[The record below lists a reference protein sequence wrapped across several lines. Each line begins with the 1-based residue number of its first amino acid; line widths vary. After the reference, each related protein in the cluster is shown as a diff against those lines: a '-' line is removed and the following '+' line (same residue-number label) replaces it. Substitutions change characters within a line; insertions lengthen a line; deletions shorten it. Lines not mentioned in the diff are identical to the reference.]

1 MNPIILKIIS
11 SPINCQGGNNGRLLK
26 SVKGTGDFFAS
37 IQKSLNSAQKKPF
50 HHPARPA
57 QTGPALKKGYKFYI
71 ESLRKGLLV
80 RGKPLNKI
88 SLNKKDLFVL
98 KKFLYHCGFS
108 QESVERFLQGLT
120 ENKLSGE
127 INLSRFFH
135 KLTELEPPEKKSYQP
150 VALDISA
157 IPHLE
162 SLLRDFGLSPKEL
175 DHAFSFARL
184 ECGRLDLKKFIIKL
198 KEISNQ
204 IKQRDPERNQVTID
218 RDVVCKVLKKLEGMG
233 IHTPAKKMD
242 GRVSIKDLIT
252 ALEQM
257 AGGPGKEGLLPADVK
272 ASIDQIVEKVAVT
285 AEKDGLVSSLL
296 SFSKPG
302 LTVLHSD
309 SKPGLTV
316 LHSDSRPRLTALH
329 SNKKTGKNKAAEK
342 ENIPSLLKKNGAIN
356 NENGQKMVKAP
367 PHSKEAKLFSDL
379 DVSNAR
385 PSHLSENEISSITR
399 TRDTGLTLKMGGKE
413 EGHIIKSETG
423 KIDVPPNIGSPNSSD
438 IINNVKQQPGPARN
452 LLPAYLINQVGKQI
466 SRSILRGERVIRL
479 QLKPPELGT
488 VKIEMNIKDNILKL
502 GMIAENSS
510 VKELLLSNV
519 HELKQALVEQGV
531 KLDKLNVQINYN
543 FGQSL
548 ADSKESTKQNQ
559 KWNKGMN
566 SISFIEASE
575 SQIMQSIMLRGDCLL
590 DLIV

>member
-1 MNPIILKIIS
+1 MNPIILQIIS
-11 SPINCQGGNNGRLLK
+11 SPINCQGGNNGRALK
-26 SVKGTGDFFAS
+26 SVKGTRDFFAS

-50 HHPARPA
+50 YYPTRPA

-71 ESLRKGLLV
+71 ESLRKELLV

-88 SLNKKDLFVL
+88 SLNKKDFFVL
-98 KKFLYHCGFS
+98 KKFLYHCGFTQKS
-108 QESVERFLQGLT
+108 AERFLQGLA

-127 INLSRFFH
+127 INLSEFFH
-135 KLTELEPPEKKSYQP
+135 KLTELELAEKKSYEP
-150 VALDISA
+150 VALNISA

-162 SLLRDFGLSPKEL
+162 SLLRDFGLLPKEL

-184 ECGRLDLKKFIIKL
+184 ESGRLDLKKFIIKL

-204 IKQRDPERNQVTID
+204 IKQKEPERNQVTID
-218 RDVVCKVLKKLEGMG
+218 QDVVCKVLKKLEGTG

-242 GRVSIKDLIT
+242 GRISIKDLIT

-257 AGGPGKEGLLPADVK
+257 AGGPGKGGLLPADVK
-272 ASIDQIVEKVAVT
+272 ASIDQIVEKAAVT
-285 AEKDGLVSSLL
+285 AEKAEHASSLL
-296 SFSKPG
+296 SFS
-302 LTVLHSD
+302 
-309 SKPGLTV
+309 
-316 LHSDSRPRLTALH
+316 RPELTA
-329 SNKKTGKNKAAEK
+329 T
-342 ENIPSLLKKNGAIN
+342 
-356 NENGQKMVKAP
+356 
-367 PHSKEAKLFSDL
+367 
-379 DVSNAR
+379 R
-385 PSHLSENEISSITR
+385 PSYLSENEISSITR
-399 TRDTGLTLKMGGKE
+399 TRDTGLTLKMGSKK
-413 EGHIIKSETG
+413 EGHLIKSETG
-423 KIDVPPNIGSPNSSD
+423 KMDVAPNIGSPTSSD

-519 HELKQALVEQGV
+519 HELKQALLEQGV
-531 KLDKLNVQINYN
+531 KLDKLDVQINYN

-548 ADSKESTKQNQ
+548 ADSKESTKQNK

-566 SISFIEASE
+566 SIPFIEESE
-575 SQIMQSIMLRGDCLL
+575 SQIMQRIVSRGDCLL
-590 DLIV
+590 DLMV

>member
-11 SPINCQGGNNGRLLK
+11 SPINCQGGNNGSLLK

-37 IQKSLNSAQKKPF
+37 IQKLLNSAQKKPF
-50 HHPARPA
+50 HHPTRPA

-108 QESVERFLQGLT
+108 QESVEKFLQGLA

-127 INLSRFFH
+127 INLSEFFH

-150 VALDISA
+150 VALDISV

-175 DHAFSFARL
+175 DHVFSYAKL
-184 ECGRLDLKKFIIKL
+184 EGGKLDLKRLVIKL

-204 IKQRDPERNQVTID
+204 INPRDPERNQVTID
-218 RDVVCKVLKKLEGMG
+218 RDVVCKVLKKLEGIG
-233 IHTPAKKMD
+233 IQIPTKKMD

-257 AGGPGKEGLLPADVK
+257 AGGPGKGGLLPADVK
-272 ASIDQIVEKVAVT
+272 ASIDQIVEKVAVS
-285 AEKDGLVSSLL
+285 AEKESLVSSLL
-296 SFSKPG
+296 SFSRPE
-302 LTVLHSD
+302 LTA
-309 SKPGLTV
+309 
-316 LHSDSRPRLTALH
+316 LHSDSRPGLTALHSDSRPELTALHSDSRPELTALH

-342 ENIPSLLKKNGAIN
+342 ENIPSLLKKNGA
-356 NENGQKMVKAP
+356 
-367 PHSKEAKLFSDL
+367 
-379 DVSNAR
+379 NAR

-423 KIDVPPNIGSPNSSD
+423 KMDVPCNIGSSTSSD
-438 IINNVKQQPGPARN
+438 IINNVKQQPGSARN

-479 QLKPPELGT
+479 QLKPPDLGT
-488 VKIEMNIKDNILKL
+488 VKIEMNIKGNILKL

-519 HELKQALVEQGV
+519 HELKQVLVEQGV
-531 KLDKLNVQINYN
+531 KLDKLDVQINYN

-548 ADSKESTKQNQ
+548 SDSKESTKQNQ
-559 KWNKGMN
+559 RWNKGMN
-566 SISFIEASE
+566 SIPFIEENE
-575 SQIMQSIMLRGDCLL
+575 SQIMQRIVSRGDCLL

>member
-11 SPINCQGGNNGRLLK
+11 SPINCQGGNNGRVLK

-50 HHPARPA
+50 HHPTRPA
-57 QTGPALKKGYKFYI
+57 QTGSALKKGYKFYI
-71 ESLRKGLLV
+71 ESLRKELLV

-108 QESVERFLQGLT
+108 QESVEKFLQGLA
-120 ENKLSGE
+120 ENNPKGE

-184 ECGRLDLKKFIIKL
+184 ESGGLDLKKFIIKL
-198 KEISNQ
+198 KEISNR
-204 IKQRDPERNQVTID
+204 IKQREPERNQVTID

-257 AGGPGKEGLLPADVK
+257 AGGLSKGGLLPADVK
-272 ASIDQIVEKVAVT
+272 ASIDQIVEKAAVT
-285 AEKDGLVSSLL
+285 AEKEGHASSLL
-296 SFSKPG
+296 SFSRPG
-302 LTVLHSD
+302 LTA
-309 SKPGLTV
+309 
-316 LHSDSRPRLTALH
+316 LHSDSRPGLTALY
-329 SNKKTGKNKAAEK
+329 SDQETGKNKAAEK
-342 ENIPSLLKKNGAIN
+342 ENILSLLKKNGAI
-356 NENGQKMVKAP
+356 
-367 PHSKEAKLFSDL
+367 
-379 DVSNAR
+379 AR

-423 KIDVPPNIGSPNSSD
+423 KMDVPPNIGSSTSSD
-438 IINNVKQQPGPARN
+438 IINNVKQQPGSARN

-479 QLKPPELGT
+479 QLKPPDLGT
-488 VKIEMNIKDNILKL
+488 VKLEMNIKDNILKL
-502 GMIAENSS
+502 GMIAENSL

-531 KLDKLNVQINYN
+531 KLDKLDVQINYN

-548 ADSKESTKQNQ
+548 ADSKESTKHNQ
-559 KWNKGMN
+559 RWNKGMN
-566 SISFIEASE
+566 SIPFIEESE
-575 SQIMQSIMLRGDCLL
+575 SQIMQRIVSRGDCLL
-590 DLIV
+590 DLMV

>member
-1 MNPIILKIIS
+1 MNPIILKTIS
-11 SPINCQGGNNGRLLK
+11 SPINCQGGNNGRVLN

-50 HHPARPA
+50 HHPTRPA

-71 ESLRKGLLV
+71 ESLRKELLV

-108 QESVERFLQGLT
+108 KERVERFLQGLA
-120 ENKLSGE
+120 ENNPKGE
-127 INLSRFFH
+127 INLSRFLH
-135 KLTELEPPEKKSYQP
+135 KLTELEPAEKKSYQP

-184 ECGRLDLKKFIIKL
+184 ESGGLDLKKFIIKL

-204 IKQRDPERNQVTID
+204 IKQREPERNQVTID

-257 AGGPGKEGLLPADVK
+257 AGGPGKGGLLSADVK
-272 ASIDQIVEKVAVT
+272 ASIDQIVEKAVVT
-285 AEKDGLVSSLL
+285 AEKEGHASSLL
-296 SFSKPG
+296 SFSRPG
-302 LTVLHSD
+302 LTA
-309 SKPGLTV
+309 
-316 LHSDSRPRLTALH
+316 LHSDSRPGLTALH
-329 SNKKTGKNKAAEK
+329 SNQETGKNKAAEK
-342 ENIPSLLKKNGAIN
+342 ENIVPLLKKNGAI
-356 NENGQKMVKAP
+356 AP
-367 PHSKEAKLFSDL
+367 
-379 DVSNAR
+379 
-385 PSHLSENEISSITR
+385 PSHLSENEISSIIR
-399 TRDTGLTLKMGGKE
+399 TRDTNLTLKMGGKK
-413 EGHIIKSETG
+413 EGHIVKSETG
-423 KIDVPPNIGSPNSSD
+423 KMDVVPNIVSPTSSD
-438 IINNVKQQPGPARN
+438 IINNVKQQPGLARN

-519 HELKQALVEQGV
+519 HELKQVLVEQGV
-531 KLDKLNVQINYN
+531 KLDKLDVQINYN
-543 FGQSL
+543 FDQSL
-548 ADSKESTKQNQ
+548 ADSKESTKQN
-559 KWNKGMN
+559 KKRNKGMY
-566 SISFIEASE
+566 SIPFIEESE
-575 SQIMQSIMLRGDCLL
+575 SQIMQRIVPIGDCLL
-590 DLIV
+590 DLMV

>member
-11 SPINCQGGNNGRLLK
+11 SPIYCQGGNNGRVLK

-50 HHPARPA
+50 HHPTKLA

-108 QESVERFLQGLT
+108 QESVERFLQGLA

-135 KLTELEPPEKKSYQP
+135 KLIGLEPAEKKSYQP

-175 DHAFSFARL
+175 DHAFSYARL
-184 ECGRLDLKKFIIKL
+184 ERGKLDLKKFIIKL

-204 IKQRDPERNQVTID
+204 IKQRDPERNKVTID
-218 RDVVCKVLKKLEGMG
+218 RNVVLQVLKKLEGPE
-233 IHTPAKKMD
+233 IHISSREMD

-257 AGGPGKEGLLPADVK
+257 AGGPGKGGQLPGDVK
-272 ASIDQIVEKVAVT
+272 ASIDQIVKRVAVT
-285 AEKDGLVSSLL
+285 AEKEGHASSLL
-296 SFSKPG
+296 SF
-302 LTVLHSD
+302 
-309 SKPGLTV
+309 
-316 LHSDSRPRLTALH
+316 SRPRLTALH
-329 SNKKTGKNKAAEK
+329 SNKKAGKNKAAEK
-342 ENIPSLLKKNGAIN
+342 ENILSLLKKNGAI
-356 NENGQKMVKAP
+356 
-367 PHSKEAKLFSDL
+367 
-379 DVSNAR
+379 AR
-385 PSHLSENEISSITR
+385 PSRLSENEISSITR
-399 TRDTGLTLKMGGKE
+399 TRDTGLTLKTGGKK
-413 EGHIIKSETG
+413 EGHIVKSETG
-423 KIDVPPNIGSPNSSD
+423 KMDVPLNIGSSTSSD
-438 IINNVKQQPGPARN
+438 IINNVKQQPGHARN
-452 LLPAYLINQVGKQI
+452 LLPVYLINQVGKQI

-531 KLDKLNVQINYN
+531 KLDKLDIQINYN

-548 ADSKESTKQNQ
+548 SNSKESTKQNQ
-559 KWNKGMN
+559 RWTKGID
-566 SISFIEASE
+566 STPFIGESE
-575 SQIMQSIMLRGDCLL
+575 SQIMQRIVSRGDCLL
-590 DLIV
+590 DLMA

>member
-26 SVKGTGDFFAS
+26 SVTGTGDFFAS

-50 HHPARPA
+50 HNPTRPA
-57 QTGPALKKGYKFYI
+57 QTGPGLKKGYKFYI

-184 ECGRLDLKKFIIKL
+184 EGGKLDLKRLVIKL

-204 IKQRDPERNQVTID
+204 IKQREPERNQVTID

-233 IHTPAKKMD
+233 IHISTKEMD

-257 AGGPGKEGLLPADVK
+257 AGGPGKGGLLPGDVK

-285 AEKDGLVSSLL
+285 AKKEGL
-296 SFSKPG
+296 
-302 LTVLHSD
+302 
-309 SKPGLTV
+309 
-316 LHSDSRPRLTALH
+316 RLTALH
-329 SNKKTGKNKAAEK
+329 PEEKPEKIVEK
-342 ENIPSLLKKNGAIN
+342 ESLLSVSKEKGNINAKNG
-356 NENGQKMVKAP
+356 EKKATP
-367 PHSKEAKLFSDL
+367 PSHSKEAKLLSDS
-379 DVSNAR
+379 DVPQAR
-385 PSHLSENEISSITR
+385 PHRPIENETNLINR
-399 TRDTGLTLKMGGKE
+399 ARHGGMELDTGGKE
-413 EGHIIKSETG
+413 EGHLIKSETG
-423 KIDVPPNIGSPNSSD
+423 KMDVPPNIGSPTSSD

-531 KLDKLNVQINYN
+531 KLDKLDVQINYN
-543 FGQSL
+543 FDQSL

-559 KWNKGMN
+559 RWNKGMN
-566 SISFIEASE
+566 SIPFIGESE
-575 SQIMQSIMLRGDCLL
+575 SQIIQQIVSRGDCLL